1 LNKSVH
7 IISLGCPKNLVDSE
21 VMAAA
26 LANGGYQLATNP
38 QDAGIVLVN
47 TCAFILPAKEE
58 SIEEILRAAAWKKA
72 GMCRCLVVTG
82 CLPQRYGKALGEEL
96 PEVDIFLDTNE
107 VPHIAAHLDRLMG
120 REKSAPAT
128 IVNNPSFLM
137 GADHARL
144 LSTPFYSAYLK
155 IAEGCS
161 NYCSY
166 CIIPAI
172 RGRAR
177 SRRMDDILK
186 EAQKLIAE
194 GVREIIITAQDTTA
208 YGRDLREKPTLGEL
222 LKNLASI
229 ADLRWIR
236 LLYTYPGKLDER
248 TLKVMAEEEKIC
260 PYLDIPIQH
269 IDDDILKAMHR
280 QGGSAGIR
288 KSLAMIKAAIPDVAL
303 RTSLIVG
310 FPGETP
316 SKFKKLLNF
325 IAETKFDHLGVFK
338 YSREEETEAA
348 SISGHITEKTKER
361 RRGQL
366 MEEQAIISYEI
377 NKSLIGCSQEVL
389 IEGKSDISAYPF
401 VGRCRR
407 QAPDIDGLTYVKGEN
422 FAAGDFAECL
432 ITDADTYDLF
442 AEARDMSNV

>member
-1 LNKSVH
+1 
-7 IISLGCPKNLVDSE
+7 
-21 VMAAA
+21 MAAA

-107 VPHIAAHLDRLMG
+107 VPHIATHLDRLMG

-172 RGRAR
+172 RGKAR

-186 EAQKLIAE
+186 EAQKLTAE

-248 TLKVMAEEEKIC
+248 TLKVVAEEEKIC

-280 QGGSAGIR
+280 QGESAGIR

-325 IAETKFDHLGVFK
+325 IAEITFDHLGVFK
-338 YSREEETEAA
+338 YSREEETGAA
-348 SISGHITEKTKER
+348 SIPGHITEKTKER

-432 ITDADTYDLF
+432 ITGADTYDLF

>member
-1 LNKSVH
+1 MNKNTH

-26 LANGGYQLATNP
+26 LVKGGYQLATNP
-38 QDAGIVLVN
+38 RDAGIVLVN

-72 GMCRCLVVTG
+72 GMYRYLVVTG
-82 CLPQRYGKALGEEL
+82 CLPQRYGKALVEEL

-107 VPHIAAHLDRLMG
+107 VPHIATHLDRLIN
-120 REKSAPAT
+120 REKSTPTT

-137 GADHARL
+137 GADHERL

-186 EAQKLIAE
+186 EAQKLTAE

-229 ADLRWIR
+229 ADLCWIR

-248 TLKVMAEEEKIC
+248 TLKVVSEENKIC

-280 QGGSAGIR
+280 QVGSAGIR
-288 KSLAMIKAAIPDVAL
+288 KCIAMIKSAIPDVAL
-303 RTSLIVG
+303 RTSFIVG

-316 SKFKKLLNF
+316 AKFKKLLNF
-325 IAETKFDHLGVFK
+325 IAEIRFDHLGVFK
-338 YSREEETEAA
+338 YSREEETGAA
-348 SISGHITEKTKER
+348 GIPGHITEKTKER

-407 QAPDIDGLTYVKGEN
+407 QAPDIDGVTYVKGGN
-422 FAAGDFAECL
+422 FVAGDFAECL
-432 ITDADTYDLF
+432 ITGADTYDLF
-442 AEARDMSNV
+442 AEAGDMNNV